1 MTPNQTGGGGRKLT
15 VNDVRHHAEEV
26 RDLAKAEV
34 RRVTQTDPARVVAY
48 AVVGVLVVAS
58 VAYYL
63 GSRRRPPCDAG
74 S

>member
-58 VAYYL
+58 VAYNL